1 MKRPYG
7 RFKSPPEIPW
17 LHNWIAISNA
27 LEVSLP
33 ELQADYPSTSAA
45 SIATAIPRFPR
56 VETVDLLRGL
66 LMILMALDHARDFFS
81 GAGVNPTD
89 PLNSWP
95 ALFATRW
102 VTHLCAPGFVA
113 LAGTSVY
120 LQRARGKSQS
130 EIARLLV
137 TRGLWLILLELT
149 LISFS
154 WSLTLFAPFFQV
166 IWAVGVAMVL
176 LAGLQYLPAK
186 AVGIIGAAIVI
197 LHNLLDPIQS
207 SSLGVFANLWTLML
221 GRGPL
226 IFDGRPFG
234 FVAYSAI
241 PWTGAIC
248 LGYAFGPTVL
258 AHQVLAR
265 LSFWKRALPGIVLLA
280 AFALVRIFSSYG
292 DATRWQPLPNP
303 TQSAMSFLNLQKYP
317 PSLEYYLATFGVLLI
332 LYAIFDSAAR
342 HNWVS
347 PLRSFI
353 KTYGEV
359 PFFYYVPHIW
369 LLHIAT
375 VLVALA
381 TGQDWHIWLQPR
393 VIFLSGPPP
402 GWGFNLPFVYAIWA
416 AVVLALYLPCRWFS
430 RYKYQHRYWWLSYL

>member
-1 MKRPYG
+1 MQAEYPLQSSTAR
-7 RFKSPPEIPW
+7 
-17 LHNWIAISNA
+17 
-27 LEVSLP
+27 LP
-33 ELQADYPSTSAA
+33 R
-45 SIATAIPRFPR
+45 I
-56 VETVDLLRGL
+56 ETVDLLRGL

-89 PLNSWP
+89 PLRSWP

-120 LQRARGKSQS
+120 LQRARGKS
-130 EIARLLV
+130 AADTTRLLL
-137 TRGLWLILLELT
+137 TRGLWLILLEVT

-176 LAGLQYLPAK
+176 LAGLQWLPVK
-186 AVGIIGAAIVI
+186 VVGSIGAAIVI

-207 SSLGVFANLWTLML
+207 STLGPWANLFTLML

-226 IFDGRPFG
+226 FWHGHPIG

-248 LGYAFGPTVL
+248 LGYAFGPI
-258 AHQVLAR
+258 VLAR
-265 LSFWKRALPGIVLLA
+265 LNFSKRLLPGLILLT
-280 AFALVRIFSSYG
+280 AFALLRLITGYG
-292 DATRWQPLPNP
+292 DATRWHPLANP
-303 TQSAMSFLNLQKYP
+303 VQSAMAFMNVQKYP
-317 PSLEYYLATFGVLLI
+317 PSLEYCLSTFGVLLL
-332 LYAIFDSAAR
+332 LYAAFDAAVQ
-342 HNWVS
+342 HDWAT
-347 PLRSFI
+347 PLRRFV

-359 PFFYYVPHIW
+359 PFFYYLLHIW
-369 LLHIAT
+369 LLHAAT

-381 TGQDWHIWLQPR
+381 VGTDWRVWLQPR
-393 VIFLSGPPP
+393 VIFLAGPPP
-402 GWGFNLPFVYAIWA
+402 GWGFSLPIVYAIWA
-416 AVVLALYLPCRWFS
+416 AVVLSLYLPCRWFS
-430 RYKYQHRYWWLSYL
+430 SYKSQHRDWWLSYL

>member
-1 MKRPYG
+1 
-7 RFKSPPEIPW
+7 
-17 LHNWIAISNA
+17 
-27 LEVSLP
+27 
-33 ELQADYPSTSAA
+33 LQAEDSSSSATLKM
-45 SIATAIPRFPR
+45 TARLPRI
-56 VETVDLLRGL
+56 ETVDLLRGL

-89 PLNSWP
+89 PLRSWP

-120 LQRARGKSQS
+120 LQRARGKSQA
-130 EIARLLV
+130 EIARLLL
-137 TRGLWLILLELT
+137 TRGLWLIFLELT

-154 WSLTLFAPFFQV
+154 WSLTFSAPFFQV

-186 AVGIIGAAIVI
+186 AVGAIGAAIVV
-197 LHNLLDPIQS
+197 LHNLLEPIDP
-207 SSLGVFANLWTLML
+207 SSLGSWGNLYTLMV

-226 IFDGRPFG
+226 IFHGQPFG

-248 LGYAFGPTVL
+248 LGYAFGPV
-258 AHQVLAR
+258 VLAR
-265 LSFWKRALPGIVLLA
+265 LSFWRRVLPGIVLLA
-280 AFALVRIFSSYG
+280 AFALLRIFSSYG
-292 DATRWQPLPNP
+292 DATRWQPLANP
-303 TQSAMSFLNLQKYP
+303 VQSAMSFMNLQKYP

-332 LYAIFDSAAR
+332 LYAIFDSAVQ
-342 HNWVS
+342 HNWAN

-359 PFFYYVPHIW
+359 PFFYYIPHIW
-369 LLHIAT
+369 LLHAAT
-375 VLVALA
+375 VLVALV

-402 GWGFNLPFVYAIWA
+402 GWGFGLPFVYAIWA
-416 AVVLALYLPCRWFS
+416 AVVLALYLPCRWFRS
-430 RYKYQHRYWWLSYL
+430 YKSHHRDWWLSYL